1 MGAKNVESSPLLLLS
16 QIYPYE
22 SRLQNSTKMKN
33 CMKYK
38 EIDIFDLVNS
48 S

>member
-1 MGAKNVESSPLLLLS
+1 MGAKNVESSPLLLLA

-22 SRLQNSTKMKN
+22 NIGNKIQQMWKIEWDKKITV
-33 CMKYK
+33 
-38 EIDIFDLVNS
+38 FALVNS